1 LPQRRRAEARHSSH
15 WREHSQQLATV
26 AMQASLNPESNKD
39 RKNRPIDYRS
49 VSYRA
54 KYHQLSDKHEQLIE
68 SLKFLAGVKTDN

>member
-1 LPQRRRAEARHSSH
+1 
-15 WREHSQQLATV
+15 
-26 AMQASLNPESNKD
+26 MQASLNPESNKD